1 LAQVASLSSVR
12 GGILMK
18 TRMIMPITI
27 LIAHILSAAGCA
39 APVSEPT
46 ATLAPAPQVSPSANP
61 DVVLE
66 MTERLNAGDIEGSL
80 AYFDDEAI
88 VYFFGLPPTGIEVYR
103 GKDQIR
109 SLWEDSVSNH
119 FQWEIK
125 NTRVNHDEI
134 YLETQTWH
142 DFTRQVGVA
151 PLQYHDVYQVTNGK
165 ISTYGSWI
173 TGEALAK
180 FKPVLAEILPPEPT
194 ATPSTAPPVSKM
206 TFTIAEGACST
217 DNQVTLQ
224 AGELRVSFDVK
235 DLEKELYALSLFN
248 LDPGKDFLDLM
259 ASTHGLPPPWADI
272 LLLEELDPGAR
283 DTFTVT
289 VEKGPVYVICWSKP
303 PDLPI
308 SALGPFEVKE

>member
-1 LAQVASLSSVR
+1 
-12 GGILMK
+12 MK
-18 TRMIMPITI
+18 TRMIMPIII
-27 LIAHILSAAGCA
+27 LITLILSAAGCA

-46 ATLAPAPQVSPSANP
+46 ATLAAAPQVSPSVNP

-80 AYFDDEAI
+80 AYFDDDAI
-88 VYFFGLPPTGIEVYR
+88 VYLFGLPPTGIEVYR

-109 SLWEDSVSNH
+109 ALWEDSVNNH

-142 DFTRQVGVA
+142 DFTRQLGVA
-151 PLQYHDVYQVTNGK
+151 PLQYHDVYQVANGK

-173 TGEALAK
+173 TEEALAK
-180 FKPVLAEILPPEPT
+180 FKLVFAEILPPEPP
-194 ATPSTAPPVSKM
+194 ATPSTAAPVSEM
-206 TFTIAEGACST
+206 TFTVARGACT
-217 DNQVTLQ
+217 TEDKVTLQ
-224 AGELRVSFDVK
+224 AGTLTVTFDVE
-235 DLEKELYALSLFN
+235 DLEKQMYALSLFN

-259 ASTHGLPPPWADI
+259 ASTNGLPPSWADI
-272 LLLEELDPGAR
+272 LLLEELEPGMR
-283 DTFTVT
+283 DTYTISI
-289 VEKGPVYVICWSKP
+289 KNGPVYVICWSKP

-308 SALGPFEVKE
+308 GALGPFVVKE